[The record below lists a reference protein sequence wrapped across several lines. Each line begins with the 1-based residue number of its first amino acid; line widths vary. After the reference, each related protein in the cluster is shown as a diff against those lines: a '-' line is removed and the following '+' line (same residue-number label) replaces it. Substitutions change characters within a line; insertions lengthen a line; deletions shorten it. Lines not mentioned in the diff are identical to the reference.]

1 MSVLDIP
8 AQPRTWLGR
17 LRWTVRDGWTVTRRE
32 FGHIRYEPGQLA
44 GALIFPAVMVV
55 LFGYVFGSAIEVP
68 GGGSYREYLMPGLFA
83 MTAVIGLLPSALMVS
98 KDVAEGVVDRF
109 RSMPMARSA
118 VPFGRTLADLLTGT
132 IGLAIMASIGLLVG
146 WRARDG
152 IASAAAAFGL
162 VTLLRYA
169 LSWGGVFMGLSLRPE
184 TVDAF
189 VPLVFPIT
197 MISNSFVPTTGMPE
211 WLRTIADWN
220 PVSALVAACRQLFGN
235 PGAAAAHA
243 SWPLQH
249 PITATIGWSLLLLA
263 VFVPL
268 ATIRYQ
274 AGNRGSRR

>member
-1 MSVLDIP
+1 
-8 AQPRTWLGR
+8 
-17 LRWTVRDGWTVTRRE
+17 
-32 FGHIRYEPGQLA
+32 
-44 GALIFPAVMVV
+44 
-55 LFGYVFGSAIEVP
+55 VP

-83 MTAVIGLLPSALMVS
+83 MTSVIGLLPSALMVS

-118 VPFGRTLADLLTGT
+118 VPFGRTLADLLTGS
-132 IGLAIMASIGLLVG
+132 IGLAIMVTIGLLAG
-146 WRARDG
+146 WRAHEG

-162 VTLLRYA
+162 VTLLRYS
-169 LSWGGVFMGLSLRPE
+169 LSWGGVFMGLSMRPE
-184 TVDAF
+184 TVDSV
-189 VPLVFPIT
+189 VPLVFPVT
-197 MISNSFVPTTGMPE
+197 MISNSFVPTAGMPG
-211 WLRTIADWN
+211 WLRATADWN

-268 ATIRYQ
+268 ATRPYQ
-274 AGNRGSRR
+274 AAHR